1 MYRLPEML
9 RYTRQIRANNRG
21 NKMTKKIPKYISS
34 DDNKSLNKYFSGMIY
49 KAIDWDKVD
58 SLTEEQIKNH
68 LKKLKGEDD
77 E

>member
-1 MYRLPEML
+1 
-9 RYTRQIRANNRG
+9 
-21 NKMTKKIPKYISS
+21 MTKKIPKYISS

-68 LKKLKGEDD
+68 LKRLKGEDD

>member
-1 MYRLPEML
+1 
-9 RYTRQIRANNRG
+9 
-21 NKMTKKIPKYISS
+21 MTKKIPNYISS
-34 DDNKSLNKYFSGMIY
+34 DKVLSKKKVKFYNKSWNKYFSGMIY

>member
-1 MYRLPEML
+1 
-9 RYTRQIRANNRG
+9 
-21 NKMTKKIPKYISS
+21 MTKKIPKYINS
-34 DDNKSLNKYFSGMIY
+34 DDKKSLNKYFSGMIY
-49 KAIDWDKVD
+49 NAIDWDRVD